1 MSNKDIFMHVSQL
14 GDLYIFDVLLSYIYP
29 RVFVCQDI
37 YDCKYLFYEMDST
50 DDKDVWLVSKVTKK
64 EYYSLVDGKKSIQR
78 VYENKKDFDIF
89 SISKTYGDEDV
100 IELTFDGKQWLSH
113 LPQNPVYAEKKPVE
127 DMSDETLSVARK
139 TGNTIF
145 DIRLF
150 PGTDR
155 HYVPQNILTDLCNA
169 VTTLTGSVL
178 GSKRREAL
186 RVATAPGSCII
197 RFSFPDQIN
206 LLDESNCIN
215 EMNILNNVLSAESL
229 SESLKQVKNQ
239 KSFVRSCS
247 SLLDAIRKTN
257 SDVQFVTASPNSN
270 DVRQIVLTN
279 ENVKTRFE
287 YVKDMYSVLTK
298 QVRLNGKLIGLDMK
312 TKRFKFQTVD
322 GSVKIGT
329 VDSNILENG
338 SFEIPKVY
346 DANMRV
352 EVYLDKNGDKN
363 KEKYFLVSLE

>member
-1 MSNKDIFMHVSQL
+1 MSDKDIFMHVSQL
-14 GDLYIFDVLLSYIYP
+14 GDLYIYDVLLSYIYP

-37 YDCKYLFYEMDST
+37 YDCKYLFYEMDSS

-64 EYYSLVDGKKSIQR
+64 EYYSLVDCKKSIQR
-78 VYENKKDFDIF
+78 VYESKKDFDIF
-89 SISKTYGDEDV
+89 SISKTYGEEDV
-100 IELTFDGKQWLSH
+100 IELAFDGKQWLSH
-113 LPQNPVYAEKKPVE
+113 LPQKAVYAEKKLVE
-127 DMSDETLSVARK
+127 DVSDATLSVARE

-215 EMNILNNVLSAESL
+215 GMNILNNVLSAESL

-239 KSFVRSCS
+239 KSFVRSYS

-257 SDVQFVTASPNSN
+257 SDVQFITASPNSN

-298 QVRLNGKLIGLDMK
+298 QVRLNVKLIGLDIK
-312 TKRFKFQTVD
+312 TKRFKFQTTD
-322 GSVKIGT
+322 GNVKTGI
-329 VDSNILENG
+329 VDSSILEKC

-346 DANMRV
+346 NADMRV

-363 KEKYFLVSLE
+363 KEKYFLISLE